1 MNVNHWYSIMLLIII
16 IDNILCNLIV
26 GGLIHPLIHNY
37 MSNNNTKNIHVLMRE
52 CIEQLQY
59 LGYSEACIVQHQK
72 KWTEYLLP
80 YLEEKGIINY
90 TSDIGEEYLSSILPT
105 LSLHPKRVFTRSVH
119 ILSAYLETGLIPKRI
134 VHLVE
139 HPLPGEI
146 GQVATV
152 FLQNLVEMRRKEVTV
167 DKYRRIFS
175 YFIEYLDLN
184 NKTII
189 AEIEDSDIL
198 SFISTN
204 RNFKDRYFVM
214 RKFCQ
219 FLYAQKYTSK
229 NLEYTL
235 TANHFPRREKL
246 PSIYSADE
254 IRQIEASVDQH
265 DYVGKRD
272 YAILLLAS
280 RLGLRSSDIYSLKFS
295 NIDWEHNKLIFT
307 QYKTGNPVELP
318 LLAEVGEAI
327 VNYLRYG
334 RPVSDLQAVFLSA
347 RPPYRPMTRSSI
359 NRAVSGIMSRSG
371 VDISGRKFGP
381 HSMRHSLASRLL
393 SNGVSLPVI
402 SETLGHNNTRSTME
416 YLRIDVINLIKCSLE
431 VPPVSPDF
439 YEQKGGVFYV

>member
-1 MNVNHWYSIMLLIII
+1 
-16 IDNILCNLIV
+16 
-26 GGLIHPLIHNY
+26 
-37 MSNNNTKNIHVLMRE
+37 MSNRKTKEVHVLMRE
-52 CIEQLQY
+52 CTEHLQY

-72 KWTEYLLP
+72 KWIEYLLP
-80 YLEEKGIINY
+80 YLEERGVVNY
-90 TSDIGEEYLSSILPT
+90 TPDIGEEYLDSILPT
-105 LSLHPKRVFTRSVH
+105 LALHSKRVLTRSVH

-146 GQVATV
+146 GQAATI

-175 YFIEYLDLN
+175 YFIEYLELN
-184 NKTII
+184 NKAKIT
-189 AEIEDSDIL
+189 EIEESDIL
-198 SFISTN
+198 SFINTN

-219 FLYAQKYTSK
+219 FLNTHKYTSK

-235 TANHFPRREKL
+235 AGNHFPRREKL

-280 RLGLRSSDIYSLKFS
+280 RLGLRSSDIYSLKFA

-318 LLAEVGEAI
+318 LLAGVGEAI

-334 RPVSDLQAVFLSA
+334 RPVSDQQEVFLSA

-359 NRAVSGIMSRSG
+359 NRAVSGIISRSE
-371 VDISGRKFGP
+371 VDICGRKFGP

-416 YLRIDVINLIKCSLE
+416 YLRIDVANLIKCTLD
-431 VPPVSPDF
+431 VPLVAPVF
-439 YEQKGGVFYV
+439 YEQKGGTFYV

>member
-1 MNVNHWYSIMLLIII
+1 MQ
-16 IDNILCNLIV
+16 
-26 GGLIHPLIHNY
+26 
-37 MSNNNTKNIHVLMRE
+37 E
-52 CIEQLQY
+52 CTEHLQY

-72 KWTEYLLP
+72 KWAEYLLP
-80 YLEEKGIINY
+80 YFKKKGIVDY
-90 TSDIGEEYLSSILPT
+90 TADIGEEYLASILPT
-105 LSLHPKRVFTRSVH
+105 LALHPKRVLTRSVH
-119 ILSAYLETGLIPKRI
+119 ILSAYLEAGVIPKRI

-146 GQVATV
+146 GQAAAV
-152 FLQNLVEMRRKEVTV
+152 FLQNLVEMRRKEITV
-167 DKYRRIFS
+167 GKHRRIFS
-175 YFIEYLDLN
+175 YFIEYLEFN
-184 NKTII
+184 NKTKI

-198 SFISTN
+198 SFISSN
-204 RNFKDRYFVM
+204 SNFKDRYFVM
-214 RKFCQ
+214 RKFCR
-219 FLYAQKYTSK
+219 FLYAHKYTNK

-235 TANHFPRREKL
+235 AGNHFPRREKL
-246 PSIYSADE
+246 PSVYSADE

-295 NIDWEHNKLIFT
+295 NIDWERNKLIFT

-334 RPVSDLQAVFLSA
+334 RPVSDLQEVFLSA

-359 NRAVSGIMSRSG
+359 NRAVSRIINGSG
-371 VDISGRKFGP
+371 VDVSGRKFGP

-393 SNGVSLPVI
+393 SNGISLPVI

-416 YLRIDVINLIKCSLE
+416 YLRIDVVNLVKCSLE

>member
-1 MNVNHWYSIMLLIII
+1 MF
-16 IDNILCNLIV
+16 DNILCNLVV
-26 GGLIHPLIHNY
+26 GGLIRPLKHNY
-37 MSNNNTKNIHVLMRE
+37 MSNIKTKNIHVLMRE
-52 CIEQLQY
+52 CTEHLQC
-59 LGYSEACIVQHQK
+59 LGYSETCIIQHQK
-72 KWTEYLLP
+72 KWIEYLLP
-80 YLEEKGIINY
+80 YLEEKSMVNY
-90 TSDIGEEYLSSILPT
+90 TSDIGEEYLDFILPT
-105 LSLHPKRVFTRSVH
+105 LSLQPKRVLTRSVH
-119 ILSAYLETGLIPKRI
+119 ILSAYLETGVIPKRI

-146 GQVATV
+146 GQAAVV
-152 FLQNLVEMRRKEVTV
+152 FLQHLVEMRRKEVTV
-167 DKYRRIFS
+167 SKHRRIFS
-175 YFIEYLDLN
+175 YFIEYLELN
-184 NKTII
+184 NKTKI

-198 SFISTN
+198 SFINTN

-219 FLYAQKYTSK
+219 FLYTHKYTSK

-235 TANHFPRREKL
+235 VGNHFPRREKL
-246 PSIYSADE
+246 PSIYSTDE

-272 YAILLLAS
+272 YAVLLLAS
-280 RLGLRSSDIYSLKFS
+280 RLGLRSSDIYSLKFA

-307 QYKTGNPVELP
+307 QYKTGNPIELP

-334 RPVSDLQAVFLSA
+334 RPVSYLQEVFLSA
-347 RPPYRPMTRSSI
+347 RPPYRPMSRSSI
-359 NRAVSGIMSRSG
+359 NRSVSRIISKSG

-416 YLRIDVINLIKCSLE
+416 YLRIDVANLIKCTLD
-431 VPPVSPDF
+431 VPLVTPAF
-439 YEQKGGVFYV
+439 YEQKGGTFYV